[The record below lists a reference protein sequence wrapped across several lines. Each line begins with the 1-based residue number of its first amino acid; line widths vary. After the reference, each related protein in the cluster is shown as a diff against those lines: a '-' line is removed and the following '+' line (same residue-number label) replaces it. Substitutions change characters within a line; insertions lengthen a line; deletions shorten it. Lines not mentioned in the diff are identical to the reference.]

1 MNGMVK
7 STAVCRIEVTDMSI
21 FVLRLCHSFCLCHC
35 LCLCLCLSS
44 TGISYWFVLTPVLM
58 NGIVKSTAVC
68 RIEVTDMS
76 IFVLCLCLC
85 HSFCVCHRIFVCLCL
100 SSTGISYLYI
110 LTPVLMNGM
119 VKSTAVC
126 RIEVTDISIT
136 AMSAFCDLSSAII
149 PVHLISEVSLVMKMN
164 LGH

>member
-1 MNGMVK
+1 
-7 STAVCRIEVTDMSI
+7 
-21 FVLRLCHSFCLCHC
+21 
-35 LCLCLCLSS
+35 
-44 TGISYWFVLTPVLM
+44 M

-126 RIEVTDISIT
+126 RIEVTDMSIT
-136 AMSAFCDLSSAII
+136 AMSAFCDLSSAIM
-149 PVHLISEVSLVMKMN
+149 PVHLIRLTMKMMNMVMKTISTEVVKMTKLVKDHEENNEYGCHMTELMFLQEKVETPN
-164 LGH
+164 L

>member
-21 FVLRLCHSFCLCHC
+21 FVLCLCHSFCLCHC
-35 LCLCLCLSS
+35 LCRSS
-44 TGISYWFVLTPVLM
+44 IAISYLFVLTPVLM
-58 NGIVKSTAVC
+58 NGI
-68 RIEVTDMS
+68 
-76 IFVLCLCLC
+76 
-85 HSFCVCHRIFVCLCL
+85 
-100 SSTGISYLYI
+100 
-110 LTPVLMNGM
+110 

-149 PVHLISEVSLVMKMN
+149 PVHLIKFTMKMMN
-164 LGH
+164 MVMVMSMTFMKTEVVKMTKLVKDIPVLISSSTYLHENSK